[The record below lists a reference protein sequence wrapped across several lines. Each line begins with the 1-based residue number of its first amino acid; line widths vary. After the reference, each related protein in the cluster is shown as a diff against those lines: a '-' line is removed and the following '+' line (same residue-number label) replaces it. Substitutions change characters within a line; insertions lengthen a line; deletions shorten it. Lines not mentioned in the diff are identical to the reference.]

1 MISGSEQSS
10 RPATTSRRTL
20 LAAGAVTTAALLTG
34 ATPAPAST
42 DTGVSAR
49 LAALEEQHTARA
61 GVFAHHL
68 GTRKTVVHRADELFP
83 MCSVFKTLA
92 AAAVLRDLD
101 RHGEV
106 LSRVVHYTEADL
118 VDGSDQTRAHLADG
132 MTIEQLADVAIRYSD
147 NGAGNLLLRE
157 LGDPT
162 AITRFARS
170 LGDPVTRLDRWETEL
185 NSAEPERITDTTS
198 PRAIAGLY
206 GRLVLGDALRRPDR
220 DRLTAWLLNNTTS
233 AARFRA
239 GLPATWTIAD
249 KTGSGDYGTAN
260 DVGIAWTEAGDPVVL
275 AVLTTKPTLPEA
287 PYDNQLVAETAE
299 LVAAALA

>member
-1 MISGSEQSS
+1 M
-10 RPATTSRRTL
+10 ATRRTL
-20 LAAGAVTTAALLTG
+20 LTAGAATAAALLTG
-34 ATPAPAST
+34 TTPAQASG
-42 DTGVSAR
+42 DTGISAS
-49 LAALEEQHTARA
+49 LAALEEQHTARV

-106 LSRVVHYTEADL
+106 LYRVVHYTEADL
-118 VDGSDQTRAHLADG
+118 VDGSDQTRAHLAEG
-132 MTIEQLADVAIRYSD
+132 MTIEQLADVAIRFSD

-157 LGDPT
+157 LGGPT

-185 NSAEPERITDTTS
+185 NSAEPDRITDTTS
-198 PRAIAGLY
+198 PRAIGGLY
-206 GRLVLGDALRRPDR
+206 RKLVLGDALRRPDR

-260 DVGIAWTEAGDPVVL
+260 DVGIAWTQAGDPVVL
-275 AVLTTKPTLPEA
+275 AVLTTKPTLPDA
-287 PYDNQLVAETAE
+287 PYDNQLVAKTAE
-299 LVAAALA
+299 LVAAAVG